1 MSLEPFFNKKAENIM
16 LHTLQISLS
25 QLRFHAHHG
34 VLPQEREVGGD
45 FIVSLQLYIDQYDA
59 QQALY
64 HDQLCGT
71 INYAEVYD
79 LVRDE
84 MQQPAQLLEHVVA
97 RIARRLIH
105 TYDKLR
111 QVDVKL
117 TKCTPPIAG
126 WDGQGVSV
134 SYTQRREITIWDF
147 DGTIADTSAGIKR
160 TMHAT
165 FDAMNFAQPTDEAI
179 CATIGLPLLTSIAQL
194 ANLPADDARVQ
205 QATDVYRELFEQ
217 VGNVGITLFNGVA
230 HEMQRQHLEGRFV
243 AIATSRGHESVHHLC
258 QQLGILQFI
267 DHIVACEDVST
278 HKPDPAPVQRLCQLT
293 HVLPADAI
301 VIGDTTYD
309 IEMGRNAGVGL
320 CYGVAWGNH
329 SAQQLMQ
336 AGADKVIVAF

>member
-1 MSLEPFFNKKAENIM
+1 M
-16 LHTLQISLS
+16 LHTLQILLPE
-25 QLRFHAHHG
+25 LRFHANHG
-34 VLPQEREVGGD
+34 VLPQEREVGAD
-45 FIVSLQLYIDQYDA
+45 FTVSLQLYIDQADA

-71 INYAEVYD
+71 INYAEVYG

-84 MQQPAQLLEHVVA
+84 MLQPSQLLEHVVA

-105 TYDKLR
+105 TYNHLR
-111 QVDVKL
+111 QVDVRL

-134 SYTQRREITIWDF
+134 NYTQRREMTIWDF
-147 DGTIADTSAGIKR
+147 DGTIADTSAGILR

-165 FDAMNFAQPTDEAI
+165 FDVMKFEQPTDVAI

-194 ANLPADDARVQ
+194 TNLPADDVRVQ
-205 QATDVYRELFEQ
+205 QATNTYRKLFEQ
-217 VGNVGITLFNGVA
+217 VGIAGVTLFDGVA
-230 HEMQRQHLEGRFV
+230 AEMQRQHLEGRFV
-243 AIATSRGHESVHHLC
+243 AIATSRGHQSVHDLC
-258 QQLGILQFI
+258 EQLGILQYI

-293 HVLPADAI
+293 HVLPADTI

-320 CYGVAWGNH
+320 CWGVAWGNH
-329 SAQQLMQ
+329 PPQQLMQ
-336 AGADKVIVAF
+336 AGADKVLVAF